1 MQRRI
6 LIAFGL
12 IAALFAGAALA
23 QGWPAKPVKL
33 IVTYPPG
40 GSSDLMA
47 RVFGAKLSE
56 IWGKPVIVESKP
68 GAAGSIGMEYAARQ
82 ANDGYSFVI
91 GNIGPAAVNPIM
103 TKVPYDVERDF
114 VAISLI
120 ATGPNILIVNP
131 GVQAKSFRELIDL
144 AKASPGK
151 LSYGSSGPGSVSQ
164 LAGEM
169 LKILAGVQAVEVPY
183 KGGIL
188 AVQDVVAGH
197 LQFIFADSLP
207 SMQFIKAE
215 KVRPLCV
222 TSPERS
228 PLVPDLPPCTETLL
242 GLVAISWWGVFMPTG
257 VPKPILDQFH
267 SDLVRALEDP
277 EVKRKFADL
286 GVDAVHDTPEHFVA
300 FIKSETA
307 KYSKLIKD
315 VGIKAEGQ

>member
-1 MQRRI
+1 MRRM
-6 LIAFGL
+6 LVAFG
-12 IAALFAGAALA
+12 IAATLAPGGAFAQAY
-23 QGWPAKPVKL
+23 PAKPVKL
-33 IVTYPPG
+33 VVTYPPG

-47 RVFGAKLSE
+47 RVFGQKLSE

-82 ANDGYSFVI
+82 PNDGYSFVI

-131 GVQAKSFRELIDL
+131 DVPAKSFRELIDL
-144 AKASPGK
+144 ARSNSGK
-151 LSYGSSGPGSVSQ
+151 LNYGSSGPGSVSQ

-169 LKILAGVQAVEVPY
+169 LKILANVQAVEIPY

-228 PLVPDLPPCTETLL
+228 PLVPDLPPCKETLP

-257 VPKPILDQFH
+257 VPKPIIEQFH
-267 SDLVRALEDP
+267 GDLVRALQDP
-277 EVKRKFADL
+277 DVKKRFADL
-286 GVDAVHDTPEHFVA
+286 GVDAVHDTPEEFVA

-307 KYSKLIKD
+307 KYAKLIQD
-315 VGIKAEGQ
+315 VGIKAE

>member
-1 MQRRI
+1 MQRWF
-6 LIAFGL
+6 LVVLGL
-12 IAALFAGAALA
+12 CASLLSVSALA
-23 QGWPAKPVKL
+23 QAYPAKPVKL
-33 IVTYPPG
+33 VVTYPPG

-47 RVFGAKLSE
+47 RVFGQKLSE

-82 ANDGYSFVI
+82 PNDGYSFVI
-91 GNIGPAAVNPIM
+91 GNIGPAAVNPLM

-120 ATGPNILIVNP
+120 ATGPNVLIVNP
-131 GVQAKSFRELIDL
+131 GVPAKSFRELIDL
-144 AKASPGK
+144 AKSNSGK
-151 LSYGSSGPGSVSQ
+151 LNYGSSGPGSVSQ

-188 AVQDVVAGH
+188 AVQDLVAGH
-197 LQFIFADSLP
+197 LQFMFADSLP

-215 KVRPLCV
+215 KARPLCV

-228 PLVPDLPPCTETLL
+228 QLVPDLPPCAETLP
-242 GLVAISWWGVFMPTG
+242 GLVAISWWGVFMPAG
-257 VPKPILDQFH
+257 VPKTILDKFH
-267 SDLVRALEDP
+267 VDLVTALQDAD
-277 EVKRKFADL
+277 VKRKFAEL
-286 GVDAVHDTPEHFVA
+286 GVDAVHDTPEEFVA

-307 KYSKLIKD
+307 KYAKLIKE
-315 VGIKAEGQ
+315 VGIRAE

>member
-1 MQRRI
+1 MHR
-6 LIAFGL
+6 LSVVVLGFA
-12 IAALFAGAALA
+12 AALVADGALA
-23 QGWPAKPVKL
+23 QAYPGKPVKL
-33 IVTYPPG
+33 VVTYPPG

-47 RVFGAKLSE
+47 RVFGQKLSE

-82 ANDGYSFVI
+82 PNDGYSFVI
-91 GNIGPAAVNPIM
+91 GNIGPAAVNPLM

-120 ATGPNILIVNP
+120 ATGPNVLIVNP
-131 GVQAKSFRELIDL
+131 GVHAKSFRELIDL
-144 AKASPGK
+144 AKANSGK
-151 LSYGSSGPGSVSQ
+151 LNYGSSGPGSVSQ

-169 LKILAGVQAVEVPY
+169 LKILAGVQAVEIPY

-197 LQFIFADSLP
+197 LHFIFADSLP

-228 PLVPDLPPCTETLL
+228 PLVPDLPPCAETLP

-257 VPKPILDQFH
+257 VPQAILDQFH
-267 SDLVRALEDP
+267 VDLVKALQDP
-277 EVKRKFADL
+277 DVKRKFADL
-286 GVDAVHDTPEHFVA
+286 GVDAVHDTPEEFVA

-307 KYSKLIKD
+307 KYAKLIKD
-315 VGIKAEGQ
+315 VGIKSE

>member
-1 MQRRI
+1 
-6 LIAFGL
+6 
-12 IAALFAGAALA
+12 
-23 QGWPAKPVKL
+23 
-33 IVTYPPG
+33 
-40 GSSDLMA
+40 
-47 RVFGAKLSE
+47 
-56 IWGKPVIVESKP
+56 
-68 GAAGSIGMEYAARQ
+68 
-82 ANDGYSFVI
+82 
-91 GNIGPAAVNPIM
+91 M

-120 ATGPNILIVNP
+120 ATGPNVLIVNP
-131 GVQAKSFRELIDL
+131 GVPAKSFRELIDL
-144 AKASPGK
+144 AKSNSGK
-151 LSYGSSGPGSVSQ
+151 LNYGTSGPGSVSQ

-169 LKILAGVQAVEVPY
+169 LKILAGVQAAEIPY

-228 PLVPDLPPCTETLL
+228 PLVPDLPPCAETLP

-267 SDLVRALEDP
+267 GDLVKALQDP
-277 EVKRKFADL
+277 DVKRKFADL
-286 GVDAVHDTPEHFVA
+286 GVDAVHDTPEEFVA

-315 VGIKAEGQ
+315 VGIKAE

>member
-1 MQRRI
+1 MHR
-6 LIAFGL
+6 LFVPVFGL
-12 IAALFAGAALA
+12 IAALLA
-23 QGWPAKPVKL
+23 QGVLAQSYPAKPVKL
-33 IVTYPPG
+33 VVTYPPG

-47 RVFGAKLSE
+47 RVFGQKLSE
-56 IWGKPVIVESKP
+56 IWGKPVIIESKP

-82 ANDGYSFVI
+82 PNDGYSFVI
-91 GNIGPAAVNPIM
+91 GNIGPAAVNPLM

-131 GVQAKSFRELIDL
+131 GVPAKSFRELIDL
-144 AKASPGK
+144 AKANSGK
-151 LSYGSSGPGSVSQ
+151 LNYGSSGPGSVSQ

-207 SMQFIKAE
+207 AMQFIKGD

-222 TSPERS
+222 TSAGRS
-228 PLVPDLPPCTETLL
+228 PLVPDYPPCAEALP

-257 VPKPILDQFH
+257 VPKAVIGRFH
-267 SDLVRALEDP
+267 TDLVKALEEPD
-277 EVKRKFADL
+277 VKKKFADL
-286 GVDAVHDTPEHFVA
+286 GVDAVHDTPEEFAA

-307 KYSKLIKD
+307 KYAKLIKD
-315 VGIKAEGQ
+315 VGIKAE

>member
-1 MQRRI
+1 
-6 LIAFGL
+6 LALGL
-12 IAALFAGAALA
+12 IAAVFGGGAFAQSYPG
-23 QGWPAKPVKL
+23 KPVKL
-33 IVTYPPG
+33 VVTYPPG

-47 RVFGAKLSE
+47 RVFGQKLSE
-56 IWGKPVIVESKP
+56 IWGKPVIIESKP

-103 TKVPYDVERDF
+103 TKVPYDVGRDF
-114 VAISLI
+114 VAVSLI
-120 ATGPNILIVNP
+120 ATGPNVLIVNP
-131 GVQAKSFRELIDL
+131 NVPAKSFRELIDL
-144 AKASPGK
+144 AKSNSGK

-169 LKILAGVQAVEVPY
+169 LKILAGVKVVEIPY

-207 SMQFIKAE
+207 SMQFIKAA

-222 TSPERS
+222 TSPARS
-228 PLVPDLPPCTETLL
+228 PLVPDLPPCAETLP

-257 VPKPILDQFH
+257 VPKPILDKFH
-267 SDLVRALEDP
+267 ADLVKALQDQ
-277 EVKRKFADL
+277 EVMKKFADL
-286 GVDAVHDTPEHFVA
+286 GVDAVYDTPEEFVA
-300 FIKSETA
+300 FIQSETA
-307 KYSKLIKD
+307 KYAKLIKD
-315 VGIKAEGQ
+315 VGIKAE

>member
-1 MQRRI
+1 MHR
-6 LIAFGL
+6 LFVVAL
-12 IAALFAGAALA
+12 AAAALLPVAALPQA
-23 QGWPAKPVKL
+23 YPAKPVKL

-47 RVFGAKLSE
+47 RVFGQKLSE

-82 ANDGYSFVI
+82 PNDGYSFVI

-103 TKVPYDVERDF
+103 TKVPYDVDRDF

-120 ATGPNILIVNP
+120 ATGPNVLIVNP
-131 GVQAKSFRELIDL
+131 GVPAKSFRELIDL
-144 AKASPGK
+144 AKSKSGK
-151 LSYGSSGPGSVSQ
+151 LNYGSSGPGSVSQ

-169 LKILAGVQAVEVPY
+169 LKVLAGVQAVEVPY

-188 AVQDVVAGH
+188 AVQDLVAGH
-197 LQFIFADSLP
+197 LQFMFADSLP

-215 KVRPLCV
+215 RARPLCV

-228 PLVPDLPPCTETLL
+228 SLVPDLPPCAETLP
-242 GLVAISWWGVFMPTG
+242 GLVAISWWGVFMPAG
-257 VPKPILDQFH
+257 VPKAIVDQFH
-267 SDLVRALEDP
+267 GDLVKALQDP
-277 EVKRKFADL
+277 DVKRKFAEL

-307 KYSKLIKD
+307 KYAKLIKD
-315 VGIKAEGQ
+315 VGIKAE

>member
-1 MQRRI
+1 MHR
-6 LIAFGL
+6 LFVVVLGFT
-12 IAALFAGAALA
+12 AALHAGGVLA
-23 QGWPAKPVKL
+23 QAYPAKPVRL

-47 RVFGAKLSE
+47 RVFGQKLSE
-56 IWGKPVIVESKP
+56 IWGQPVIVESKP
-68 GAAGSIGMEYAARQ
+68 GAAGSIGMEYASKQPA
-82 ANDGYSFVI
+82 DGYNFVI
-91 GNIGPAAVNPIM
+91 GNIGPAAVNPLM

-120 ATGPNILIVNP
+120 ATGPNVLIVNP
-131 GVQAKSFRELIDL
+131 GVPAKSFRELIDL
-144 AKASPGK
+144 AKTNSGK
-151 LSYGSSGPGSVSQ
+151 LNYGSSGPGSVSQ

-188 AVQDVVAGH
+188 AVQDVVGGH

-222 TSPERS
+222 TSPQRS
-228 PLVPDLPPCTETLL
+228 PLVPNLPPCAETLP

-257 VPKPILDQFH
+257 VPKAILDQFH
-267 SDLVRALEDP
+267 GDLVKALQDP
-277 EVKRKFADL
+277 DVKRKFADL
-286 GVDAVHDTPEHFVA
+286 GVDAVHDTPEEFVA
-300 FIKSETA
+300 FIKSETV
-307 KYSKLIKD
+307 KYGKLIKD
-315 VGIKAEGQ
+315 VGIKAE

>member
-1 MQRRI
+1 MHR
-6 LIAFGL
+6 LSVVVLGFA
-12 IAALFAGAALA
+12 AALLAGGIPA
-23 QGWPAKPVKL
+23 QTYPSKPVKL
-33 IVTYPPG
+33 VVTYPPG

-47 RVFGAKLSE
+47 RVFGQKLSE
-56 IWGKPVIVESKP
+56 IWGKPVIIESKP

-82 ANDGYSFVI
+82 PNDGYSFVI
-91 GNIGPAAVNPIM
+91 GNIGPAAVNPLM
-103 TKVPYDVERDF
+103 TRVPYDVERDF

-120 ATGPNILIVNP
+120 ATGPNVLIVNP
-131 GVQAKSFRELIDL
+131 GVPAKSFRELIDL
-144 AKASPGK
+144 AKSNSGK
-151 LSYGSSGPGSVSQ
+151 LNYGTSGPGSVSQ

-169 LKILAGVQAVEVPY
+169 LKILAGVQAVEIPY

-228 PLVPDLPPCTETLL
+228 PLVPDLPPCSETLP

-257 VPKPILDQFH
+257 VPKAIVDQFH
-267 SDLVRALEDP
+267 GDLVKALQDP
-277 EVKRKFADL
+277 DVKRKFADL
-286 GVDAVHDTPEHFVA
+286 GVDAVHDTPEEFVA

-315 VGIKAEGQ
+315 VGIKAE

>member
-1 MQRRI
+1 
-6 LIAFGL
+6 
-12 IAALFAGAALA
+12 
-23 QGWPAKPVKL
+23 
-33 IVTYPPG
+33 
-40 GSSDLMA
+40 
-47 RVFGAKLSE
+47 
-56 IWGKPVIVESKP
+56 VIIESKP

-103 TKVPYDVERDF
+103 TKVPYDVGRDF

-120 ATGPNILIVNP
+120 ATGPNVLIVNP
-131 GVQAKSFRELIDL
+131 NVPAKSFRELIDL
-144 AKASPGK
+144 AKSNSGK

-169 LKILAGVQAVEVPY
+169 LKILAGVKVVEIPY

-207 SMQFIKAE
+207 SMQFIKAA

-222 TSPERS
+222 TSPARS
-228 PLVPDLPPCTETLL
+228 PLVPDLPPCAETLP

-257 VPKPILDQFH
+257 VPKPILDKFH
-267 SDLVRALEDP
+267 ADLVKALQDQ
-277 EVKRKFADL
+277 EVMKKFADL
-286 GVDAVHDTPEHFVA
+286 GVDAVYDTPEEFVA
-300 FIKSETA
+300 FIQSETA
-307 KYSKLIKD
+307 KYAKLIKD
-315 VGIKAEGQ
+315 VGIKAE

>member
-1 MQRRI
+1 MHR
-6 LIAFGL
+6 LFVVVLGFA
-12 IAALFAGAALA
+12 AALLAGGALA
-23 QGWPAKPVKL
+23 QTYPSKPVKL
-33 IVTYPPG
+33 VVTYPPG

-47 RVFGAKLSE
+47 RVFGQKLSE
-56 IWGKPVIVESKP
+56 IWGKPVIIESKP

-82 ANDGYSFVI
+82 PNDGYSFVI
-91 GNIGPAAVNPIM
+91 GNIGPAAVNPLM

-114 VAISLI
+114 IAISLI
-120 ATGPNILIVNP
+120 ATGPNVLIVNP
-131 GVQAKSFRELIDL
+131 EVPAKSFRELIDL
-144 AKASPGK
+144 AKSNSGK
-151 LSYGSSGPGSVSQ
+151 LNYGSSGPGSVSQ

-169 LKILAGVQAVEVPY
+169 LKILAGVQAVEIPY

-228 PLVPDLPPCTETLL
+228 PLVPDLPPCSETLP

-257 VPKPILDQFH
+257 VPKAVLDQFH
-267 SDLVRALEDP
+267 VDLVKALQDP
-277 EVKRKFADL
+277 DVKRKFADL
-286 GVDAVHDTPEHFVA
+286 GVDAVHDTPEEFVA

-315 VGIKAEGQ
+315 VGIKSE

>member
-1 MQRRI
+1 MPR
-6 LIAFGL
+6 LLASVLGL
-12 IAALFAGAALA
+12 IAAVFAAGALA
-23 QGWPAKPVKL
+23 QAYPAKPVRL

-47 RVFGAKLSE
+47 RVFGQKLSE
-56 IWGKPVIVESKP
+56 IWGQPVIIESKP
-68 GAAGSIGMEYAARQ
+68 GAAGSIGMEYASRQ
-82 ANDGYSFVI
+82 PADGYNFVI
-91 GNIGPAAVNPIM
+91 GNIGPAAVNPLM

-120 ATGPNILIVNP
+120 ATGPNVLIVNP
-131 GVQAKSFRELIDL
+131 GVPAKSFRELIDL
-144 AKASPGK
+144 AKSKSGK
-151 LSYGSSGPGSVSQ
+151 LNYGSSGPGSVSQ

-188 AVQDVVAGH
+188 AVQDLVAGH
-197 LQFIFADSLP
+197 LQFMFADSLP

-215 KVRPLCV
+215 RARPLCV

-228 PLVPDLPPCTETLL
+228 SLVPDLPPCAETLP

-257 VPKPILDQFH
+257 VPKAIVDQFH
-267 SDLVRALEDP
+267 GDLVKALQDP
-277 EVKRKFADL
+277 GVKRKFAEL

-307 KYSKLIKD
+307 KYAKLIKE
-315 VGIKAEGQ
+315 VGIKAE